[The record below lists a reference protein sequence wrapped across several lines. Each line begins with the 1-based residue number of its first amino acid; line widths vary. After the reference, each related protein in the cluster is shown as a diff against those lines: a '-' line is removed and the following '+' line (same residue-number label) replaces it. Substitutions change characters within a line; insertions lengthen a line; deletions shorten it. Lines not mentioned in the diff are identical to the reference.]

1 VLPRFLKPYQIRSS
15 NLIRVGPKTDGGYI
29 IDRRILNKSKI
40 LITCGLNDD
49 WEFERDY
56 LKKNQK
62 TQINAYDHTV
72 NKRFWLSRFKKDII
86 SLLLFKK
93 LKINKILDVFKYLD
107 YRLFFRNNNKHF
119 EKKIVFKKRNGNETT
134 IPDILA
140 NYNEIFLKVDIEGD
154 EYKILNDI
162 KRNSSKI
169 IFLVIEFHDVD
180 KNIKKIKNFIKKL
193 DLKIIHIHGNNYGGL
208 DKSNNPKVIELS
220 LLNSK
225 KIKLKK
231 ILSKRNYPINDL
243 DYKNFKR
250 RSDIEIKF
258 NE

>member
-1 VLPRFLKPYQIRSS
+1 MLPRFLKPYQIRSS

-40 LITCGLNDD
+40 LIACGLNDD

-72 NKRFWLSRFKKDII
+72 NKRFWLTRFKKDII
-86 SLLLFKK
+86 SLFLFKK

-107 YRLFFRNNNKHF
+107 YQLFFRNNNKHF
-119 EKKIVFKKRNGNETT
+119 EKKIVFKKRGGNETT
-134 IPDILA
+134 IPEILA

-208 DKSNNPKVIELS
+208 DKNNNPKVIELS

>member
-29 IDRRILNKSKI
+29 IDKRILSKTKI

-62 TQINAYDHTV
+62 TLINAYDHTV
-72 NKRFWLSRFKKDII
+72 NKRFWLTRFKKDII

-107 YRLFFRNNNKHF
+107 YQLFFRNNNKHF
-119 EKKIVFKKRNGNETT
+119 EKKIVFKKRNDNETT

-140 NYNEIFLKVDIEGD
+140 NYNQIFLKVDIEGD

-169 IFLVIEFHDVD
+169 IFLIIEFHDVD

-193 DLKIIHIHGNNYGGL
+193 DLKIIHIHANNYGGL
-208 DKSNNPKVIELS
+208 DKNKNPKVIELS

-231 ILSKRNYPINDL
+231 ILSKRKYPINDL

>member
-1 VLPRFLKPYQIRSS
+1 VLPKFLKPYQISNS
-15 NLIRVGPKTDGGYI
+15 NLVRVGPKTDGGYI
-29 IDRRILNKSKI
+29 IDKRILKKSKI

-49 WEFERDY
+49 WEFEREY
-56 LKKNQK
+56 KKKNQK
-62 TQINAYDHTV
+62 TQIIAYDHTV
-72 NKRFWLSRFKKDII
+72 NKRFWLSRFTKDII
-86 SLLLFKK
+86 SLLLLKK
-93 LKINKILDVFKYLD
+93 LKITKILDVFKYID
-107 YRLFFRNNNKHF
+107 YLLFFRNNNKHF
-119 EKKIVFKKRNGNETT
+119 EKKIVFKRRNNNEIT

-162 KRNSSKI
+162 KRYSTKI
-169 IFLVIEFHDVD
+169 VFLIIEFHDID
-180 KNIKKIKNFIKKL
+180 KNIKKIRNFINKL
-193 DLKIIHIHGNNYGGL
+193 DLKIIHIHGNNYGGI
-208 DKSNNPKVIELS
+208 DKNNNPKVIELS

-225 KIKLKK
+225 KINIKK
-231 ILSKRNYPINDL
+231 ILSKRKYPINNL

>member
-1 VLPRFLKPYQIRSS
+1 MLPRFLKPYQIRSS

-40 LITCGLNDD
+40 LIACGLNDD

-86 SLLLFKK
+86 SLLLLKK

-119 EKKIVFKKRNGNETT
+119 EKKIVFKKRNDNETT

-225 KIKLKK
+225 KIKLNK
-231 ILSKRNYPINDL
+231 ILSKRKYPINNL

-250 RSDIEIKF
+250 KSDIEIKF

>member
-1 VLPRFLKPYQIRSS
+1 MLPRFLKPYQIRSS

-119 EKKIVFKKRNGNETT
+119 KKKIVFKKRNDNETT

-169 IFLVIEFHDVD
+169 IFLVIEFHDVN
-180 KNIKKIKNFIKKL
+180 KNIKKIKNFINKL

-208 DKSNNPKVIELS
+208 DKNNNPKVIELS

-225 KIKLKK
+225 KIKLKR
-231 ILSKRNYPINDL
+231 ILSKRKYPINYL
-243 DYKNFKR
+243 DHKNFKR

>member
-1 VLPRFLKPYQIRSS
+1 MLPRFLKPYQIRSS

-40 LITCGLNDD
+40 LIACGLNDD

-86 SLLLFKK
+86 SLLLLKK

-119 EKKIVFKKRNGNETT
+119 EKKIVFKKRDDNETT
-134 IPDILA
+134 IPEILA

-208 DKSNNPKVIELS
+208 DKNNNPKVIELS

>member
-1 VLPRFLKPYQIRSS
+1 MLPRFLKPYQIRSS

-40 LITCGLNDD
+40 LIACGLNDD

-119 EKKIVFKKRNGNETT
+119 EKKIVFKKRNDNETT

-208 DKSNNPKVIELS
+208 DKNNNPKVIELS

>member
-1 VLPRFLKPYQIRSS
+1 MLPRFLKPYQIRSS

-56 LKKNQK
+56 LKKNHK

-107 YRLFFRNNNKHF
+107 YRLFFRNDNKHF
-119 EKKIVFKKRNGNETT
+119 EKKIVFKKRNDNETT

-169 IFLVIEFHDVD
+169 IFLVIEFHDVN
-180 KNIKKIKNFIKKL
+180 KNIEKIKNFIKKL

-208 DKSNNPKVIELS
+208 DKNNNPKVIELS

>member
-1 VLPRFLKPYQIRSS
+1 
-15 NLIRVGPKTDGGYI
+15 
-29 IDRRILNKSKI
+29 
-40 LITCGLNDD
+40 
-49 WEFERDY
+49 
-56 LKKNQK
+56 
-62 TQINAYDHTV
+62 
-72 NKRFWLSRFKKDII
+72 
-86 SLLLFKK
+86 

-119 EKKIVFKKRNGNETT
+119 EKKIVFKKRNDNETT

>member
-40 LITCGLNDD
+40 LIACGLNDD

-119 EKKIVFKKRNGNETT
+119 EKKIVFKKRNDNETT

-208 DKSNNPKVIELS
+208 DKNNNPKVIELS

>member
-1 VLPRFLKPYQIRSS
+1 MLPRFLKPYQIRSS

-40 LITCGLNDD
+40 LITCGFNDD

-56 LKKNQK
+56 LKKNHK

-107 YRLFFRNNNKHF
+107 YRLFFRNDNKHF
-119 EKKIVFKKRNGNETT
+119 EKKIVFKKRNDNETT

-169 IFLVIEFHDVD
+169 IFLVIEFHDVN
-180 KNIKKIKNFIKKL
+180 KNIEKIKNFIKKL

-208 DKSNNPKVIELS
+208 DKNNNPKVIELS

>member
-119 EKKIVFKKRNGNETT
+119 EKKIVFKKRNDNETT

-208 DKSNNPKVIELS
+208 DKNNNPKVIELS

>member
-1 VLPRFLKPYQIRSS
+1 MLPRFLKPYQVRSS

-29 IDRRILNKSKI
+29 IDRRILYKSKI

-119 EKKIVFKKRNGNETT
+119 EKKIVLKKRNE
-134 IPDILA
+134 
-140 NYNEIFLKVDIEGD
+140 
-154 EYKILNDI
+154 
-162 KRNSSKI
+162 
-169 IFLVIEFHDVD
+169 
-180 KNIKKIKNFIKKL
+180 KNTSI
-193 DLKIIHIHGNNYGGL
+193 
-208 DKSNNPKVIELS
+208 
-220 LLNSK
+220 
-225 KIKLKK
+225 
-231 ILSKRNYPINDL
+231 
-243 DYKNFKR
+243 
-250 RSDIEIKF
+250 
-258 NE
+258 

>member
-1 VLPRFLKPYQIRSS
+1 VLPKFLKPYQISNS
-15 NLIRVGPKTDGGYI
+15 NLVRVGPKTDGGYI
-29 IDRRILNKSKI
+29 IDKRILKKSKI

-56 LKKNQK
+56 LKRNHKI
-62 TQINAYDHTV
+62 QIIAYDHTV
-72 NKRFWLSRFKKDII
+72 NKSFWFSRFKKDII

-93 LKINKILDVFKYLD
+93 LKISKILDVFKYID
-107 YRLFFRNNNKHF
+107 YRLFFRNDNKHF
-119 EKKIVFKKRNGNETT
+119 EKKIVFRKKNNNEIS

-162 KRNSSKI
+162 KQHSRKI
-169 IFLVIEFHDVD
+169 VFLIIEFHDID
-180 KNIKKIKNFIKKL
+180 KNIKKIKNFISKL
-193 DLKIIHIHGNNYGGL
+193 DLKIIHIHANNYGGI
-208 DKSNNPKVIELS
+208 DKNKNPKVIELS

-225 KIKLKK
+225 KIKLKR
-231 ILSKRNYPINDL
+231 ILSKRKYPINDL

>member
-1 VLPRFLKPYQIRSS
+1 MLPKFLKPYQIRNS

-29 IDRRILNKSKI
+29 IDRRVLSKSKI

-119 EKKIVFKKRNGNETT
+119 EKKIVFKKRNDNETT

-180 KNIKKIKNFIKKL
+180 KNIKKIKNFIDKL

-208 DKSNNPKVIELS
+208 DKNNNPKVIELS

>member
-1 VLPRFLKPYQIRSS
+1 MLPRFLKPYQIRSS

-40 LITCGLNDD
+40 LIACGLNDD

-72 NKRFWLSRFKKDII
+72 NKRFWLTRFKKDII
-86 SLLLFKK
+86 SLFLFKK
-93 LKINKILDVFKYLD
+93 LKINKILDIFKYLD

-119 EKKIVFKKRNGNETT
+119 EKKIVFKKRGGNETT
-134 IPDILA
+134 IPEILA

-208 DKSNNPKVIELS
+208 DKNNNPKVIELS

>member
-1 VLPRFLKPYQIRSS
+1 MLPKFLKPYQISNS
-15 NLIRVGPKTDGGYI
+15 NLVRVGPKTDGGYI
-29 IDRRILNKSKI
+29 IDKRILKKSKI

-49 WEFERDY
+49 WEFEREY
-56 LKKNQK
+56 KKKNQK
-62 TQINAYDHTV
+62 TQIIAYDHTV
-72 NKRFWLSRFKKDII
+72 NKRFWLSRFTKDII
-86 SLLLFKK
+86 SLLLLKK
-93 LKINKILDVFKYLD
+93 LKITKILDVFKYID
-107 YRLFFRNNNKHF
+107 YLLFFRNNNKHF
-119 EKKIVFKKRNGNETT
+119 EKKIVFKRRNNNEIT

-162 KRNSSKI
+162 KRYSTKI
-169 IFLVIEFHDVD
+169 VFLIIEFHDID
-180 KNIKKIKNFIKKL
+180 KNIKKIRNFINKL
-193 DLKIIHIHGNNYGGL
+193 DLKIIHIHGNNYGGI
-208 DKSNNPKVIELS
+208 DKNNNPKVIELS

-231 ILSKRNYPINDL
+231 ILSKRKYPINNL

>member
-1 VLPRFLKPYQIRSS
+1 MLPKFLKPYQISNS
-15 NLIRVGPKTDGGYI
+15 NLVRVGPKTDGGYI
-29 IDRRILNKSKI
+29 IDKRILKKSKI

-49 WEFERDY
+49 WEFEREY
-56 LKKNQK
+56 KKKNQK
-62 TQINAYDHTV
+62 TQIIAYDHTV
-72 NKRFWLSRFKKDII
+72 NKRFWLSRFTKDII
-86 SLLLFKK
+86 SLLLLKK
-93 LKINKILDVFKYLD
+93 LKITKILDVFKYID
-107 YRLFFRNNNKHF
+107 YLLFFRNNNKHF
-119 EKKIVFKKRNGNETT
+119 EKKIVFKKRNNNEIT
-134 IPDILA
+134 IPYILA

-162 KRNSSKI
+162 KRYSTKI
-169 IFLVIEFHDVD
+169 VFLIIEFHDID
-180 KNIKKIKNFIKKL
+180 KNIKKIRNFINKL
-193 DLKIIHIHGNNYGGL
+193 DLKIIHIHGNNYGGI
-208 DKSNNPKVIELS
+208 DKNNNPKVIELS

-231 ILSKRNYPINDL
+231 ILSKRKYPINNL

>member
-1 VLPRFLKPYQIRSS
+1 MLPRFLKPYQIRSS

-40 LITCGLNDD
+40 LIACGLNDD

-119 EKKIVFKKRNGNETT
+119 EKKIVFKKRNDNETT

-180 KNIKKIKNFIKKL
+180 KNIKKIKNFLEKL

-208 DKSNNPKVIELS
+208 DKNNNPKVIEYL
-220 LLNSK
+220 
-225 KIKLKK
+225 
-231 ILSKRNYPINDL
+231 Y
-243 DYKNFKR
+243 
-250 RSDIEIKF
+250 
-258 NE
+258 

>member
-1 VLPRFLKPYQIRSS
+1 MLPRFLKPYQIRSS

-40 LITCGLNDD
+40 LIACGLNDD

-119 EKKIVFKKRNGNETT
+119 EKKIVFKKRNDNETT

-169 IFLVIEFHDVD
+169 IFLVIEFHDVN

-208 DKSNNPKVIELS
+208 DKNNNPKVIELS

>member
-1 VLPRFLKPYQIRSS
+1 MLPRFLKPYQIRSS

-40 LITCGLNDD
+40 LIACGLNDD

-86 SLLLFKK
+86 SLLLLKK

-119 EKKIVFKKRNGNETT
+119 EKKIVFKKRNDNETT

-208 DKSNNPKVIELS
+208 DKNNNPKVIELS

>member
-1 VLPRFLKPYQIRSS
+1 MLPRFLKPYQIRSS

-56 LKKNQK
+56 LKKNHK

-107 YRLFFRNNNKHF
+107 YRLFFRNDNKHF
-119 EKKIVFKKRNGNETT
+119 EKKIVFKKRNDNETT

-208 DKSNNPKVIELS
+208 DKNNNPKVIELS

-231 ILSKRNYPINDL
+231 ILSKRNYTINNL

-258 NE
+258 N